1 MCEQLINSY
10 LLKSKKKLHFGLSS
24 VRAGNVIGGGDFSK
38 YRIIPDIIK
47 NSKTKV
53 ISLRNPN
60 ISDLGNMS
68 LMYVTA
74 IFLFQFFIIKIK

>member
-47 NSKTKV
+47 NSKNK
-53 ISLRNPN
+53 S
-60 ISDLGNMS
+60 
-68 LMYVTA
+68 Y
-74 IFLFQFFIIKIK
+74 QFKKPKTYQTLATCP